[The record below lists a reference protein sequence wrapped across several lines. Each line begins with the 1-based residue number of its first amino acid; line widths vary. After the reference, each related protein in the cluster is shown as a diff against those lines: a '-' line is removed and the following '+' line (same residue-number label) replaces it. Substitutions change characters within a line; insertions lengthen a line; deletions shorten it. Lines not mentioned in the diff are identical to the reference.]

1 MVLMDIHSHI
11 LPCVDDGPRDIETS
25 LSILEMMK
33 AQGITDVIA
42 TPHFIAT
49 EENLEEYMQRVDD
62 SYATLSSIAKDK
74 DLPNIILGSEVFYF
88 NGIGKS
94 QSIKQLCINGS
105 EYLLLELPN
114 YSITSYILNNIK
126 ELKENL
132 RVTPIIAHIERYYHE
147 RGFRNLLKLINNGT
161 VLAQVNATS
170 LLDSPHKKAVLKLIK
185 KGYISFIATD
195 AHSIVNRPPVLDK
208 ALHEVAIHFGSNQK
222 SLFIKNTEKLY
233 NEITGEY
240 DFAEQKFVYKP

>member
-11 LPCVDDGPRDIETS
+11 LPGVDDGPKDIETS

-49 EENLEEYMQRVDD
+49 EENLEYMQRVDD

-147 RGFRNLLKLINNGT
+147 RGFRNLLKLVKDGT
-161 VLAQVNATS
+161 VLAQVNASS
-170 LLDSPHKKAVLKLIK
+170 LLDSPRKKDVLKLIK
-185 KGYISFIATD
+185 KGYITFIATD
-195 AHSIVNRPPVLDK
+195 AHSVVNRPPLLDK
-208 ALHEVAIHFGSNQK
+208 ALHEVAIRFGGKQK
-222 SLFIKNTEKLY
+222 NIFI
-233 NEITGEY
+233 
-240 DFAEQKFVYKP
+240 